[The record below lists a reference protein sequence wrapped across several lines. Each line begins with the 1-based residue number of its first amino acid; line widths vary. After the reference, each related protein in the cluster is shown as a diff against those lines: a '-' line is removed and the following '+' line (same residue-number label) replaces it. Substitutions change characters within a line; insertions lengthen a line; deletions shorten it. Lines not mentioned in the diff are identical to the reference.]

1 MSRTEFVLVC
11 HAFGILTEAE
21 AELAI
26 DGGFPPAFLAIIDML
41 PESERFEATIR
52 WKGATIID
60 RENPLIVNMA
70 AAIHIDEWALDEVFS
85 IQWPAPL
92 PAWADAQLHP

>member
-1 MSRTEFVLVC
+1 MGDFRPRSSPLSTC
-11 HAFGILTEAE
+11 C
-21 AELAI
+21 
-26 DGGFPPAFLAIIDML
+26 PQ
-41 PESERFEATIR
+41 SERFEATIR